1 MAGLALI
8 PQPAV
13 LREGAGRFAVHDGI
27 GIVVAHNAERGEW
40 IAARAVQAAL
50 GRHGIDAPIQPQIR
64 CPDTA
69 NTVVLAMRG
78 RDADVFPTTPDAGAY
93 GIRPAVPGGSD
104 EAYQLT
110 IDEQGVVVWGA
121 SPAGLAQGARTLC
134 QLLATITRSAIDGLP
149 AIHVEDAP
157 ALRWRGV
164 MLDVSRGKVPTLA
177 TLKRIVDVIASYKLN
192 MLQLYV
198 EHTFAFRSHP
208 LIGRAWG
215 ALTPEEIAELDRYCR
230 DRYVELV
237 PCLQSCGHHRRILEL
252 PQYAHLAASR
262 EGWTLAPREETYA
275 FLDDLYA
282 DFLACF
288 SSRYFHIC
296 CDETYDLTGTTP
308 LTHLAA
314 AGFTGR
320 AGAEL
325 PEPGPWPGTSAA
337 PIDAQGGRLYLGH
350 IQRLHQLVAKY
361 GRTMMMWDDIFLHYS
376 DLVVEVPH
384 DVVMMNW
391 LYEAAPDYPQ
401 VEGFRDVGLQQ
412 IVCPGTSS
420 WNTLFARL
428 ENARGNIRN
437 FVAAG
442 RRVGALGVLTTDW
455 GDDGHPNLPASS
467 WYGYAYTAL
476 EGWSPSQLDDEE
488 FERRFAHLFFG
499 REEAGAAMEAMRALA
514 EACTLPG
521 IERRNGSC
529 SREMFFD
536 DPLTDPYCKNAPEES
551 VARMRELGARAQELL
566 GGPATYPA
574 GTAGR
579 RPASGHGT
587 DDEASLTLAELRFIA
602 QQVMHAATKTQVGR
616 QVAATADQGPRPD
629 LHAQVLHLK
638 RELHAL
644 RREYERLWLLRNKP
658 EGLWLTLDQFD
669 RSAQVLDQ
677 WRTQTQPAYTWG

>member
-1 MAGLALI
+1 M
-8 PQPAV
+8 PQPA
-13 LREGAGRFAVHDGI
+13 LLHEGAGRFALHEGA

-50 GRHGIDAPIQPQIR
+50 GALGIDAPIQPQTR

-69 NTVVLAMRG
+69 NTIVLAVRG
-78 RDADVFPTTPDAGAY
+78 RDAIVFPTAVGES
-93 GIRPAVPGGSD
+93 AVPGGSD

-110 IDEQGVVVWGA
+110 VDEQGVVVWGA

-134 QLLATITRSAIDGLP
+134 QLLATITRSTIDGLP
-149 AIHVEDAP
+149 AVHIEDAP

-164 MLDVSRGKVPTLA
+164 MLDVSRGKVPRLA

-208 LIGRAWG
+208 LIGRGWG
-215 ALTPEEIAELDRYCR
+215 ALMPDEIVELDRCCR

-252 PQYAHLAASR
+252 PQYAHLAVSR

-275 FLDDLYA
+275 FLDELYA

-361 GRTMMMWDDIFLHYS
+361 GRTMMMWDDIFLHYP
-376 DLVVEVPH
+376 DLVAEVPQ
-384 DVVMMNW
+384 DVIMMNW
-391 LYEAAPDYPQ
+391 LYEAAPDYPH
-401 VEGFRDVGLQQ
+401 VEGFRDVGLRQ

-428 ENARGNIRN
+428 ANARGNIRN

-455 GDDGHPNLPASS
+455 GDDGHPNLPANS

-521 IERRNGSC
+521 IARRNGSC

-536 DPLTDPYCKNAPEES
+536 DPLTDPYCRNAPDDS
-551 VARMRELGARAQELL
+551 VARMRELGARAQEVL
-566 GGPATYPA
+566 GGLRGA
-574 GTAGR
+574 G
-579 RPASGHGT
+579 
-587 DDEASLTLAELRFIA
+587 DEASLTLAELRFIA
-602 QQVMHAATKTQVGR
+602 RQVVHAATKTQVGR

-629 LHAQVLHLK
+629 VYAQVLELK
-638 RELHAL
+638 RELHVL

-677 WRTQTQPAYTWG
+677 WRAQTQPAYTWG